1 MTAGFSP
8 AELESLT
15 RSVEQKKQ
23 RLEHDI
29 HNYIKHKQEELCKYE
44 QEVSDT
50 RGLLSIFACIVLTGI
65 SLSRSIGN

>member
-1 MTAGFSP
+1 MVLHSGWSLQMAPDLSP

-29 HNYIKHKQEELCKYE
+29 SNYIKRKQDELRNYE
-44 QEVSDT
+44 QEVPYT
-50 RGLLSIFACIVLTGI
+50 CALP
-65 SLSRSIGN
+65 SLSPCS